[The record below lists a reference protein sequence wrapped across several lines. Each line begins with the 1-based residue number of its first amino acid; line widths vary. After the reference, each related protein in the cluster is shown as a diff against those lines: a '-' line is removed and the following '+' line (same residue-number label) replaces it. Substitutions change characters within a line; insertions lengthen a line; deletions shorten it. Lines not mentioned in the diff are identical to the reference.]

1 VILFVYGAKE
11 RQIRGYQN
19 RQKTG
24 DCEVQ
29 DKVWEDGLL
38 QGSQDLRAKS
48 SCSFP
53 RQEEMKRIYLDSNI
67 LIAYHSLDR
76 AEEPKKKMVEE
87 AFAVFAELKDVQLC
101 TSMWAVTEMVNIL
114 VSSKKMDRGTVAE
127 IESQLVS
134 EKRLKDLKIQIVDV
148 SPQKDYDFAEF
159 FYHVKQ
165 GILKYHS
172 GVGDV
177 IHSVIMK
184 NNGVAD
190 ILTFD
195 EKDDFKQIPDLT
207 VLHPR
212 DIRIET

>member
-1 VILFVYGAKE
+1 M
-11 RQIRGYQN
+11 N
-19 RQKTG
+19 
-24 DCEVQ
+24 
-29 DKVWEDGLL
+29 
-38 QGSQDLRAKS
+38 
-48 SCSFP
+48 
-53 RQEEMKRIYLDSNI
+53 RIYLDSNV
-67 LIAYHSLDR
+67 LIAYYSTDR
-76 AEEPKKKMVEE
+76 AEETKKKMVEQ
-87 AFAVFAELKDVQLC
+87 AFAVFADLKDVQLC

-114 VSSKKMDRGTVAE
+114 VSRKSLDRGVVAE

-134 EKRLKDLKIQIVDV
+134 EKRLRGLKIQIIEV
-148 SPQKDYDFAEF
+148 SPKRDYDFAEF

-184 NNGVAD
+184 NNSISQ

-212 DIRIET
+212 DIKIQD

>member
-1 VILFVYGAKE
+1 
-11 RQIRGYQN
+11 
-19 RQKTG
+19 
-24 DCEVQ
+24 
-29 DKVWEDGLL
+29 
-38 QGSQDLRAKS
+38 
-48 SCSFP
+48 
-53 RQEEMKRIYLDSNI
+53 MKRVYLDRNV
-67 LIAYHSLDR
+67 LIAYHSLDK
-76 AEEPKKKMVEE
+76 AEELKKKMVEE
-87 AFAVFAELKDVQLC
+87 AFAVFAELKDIQLC

-114 VSSKKMDRGTVAE
+114 VSSKKIDRGTVAE
-127 IESQLVS
+127 IESQMVS
-134 EKRLKDLKIQIVDV
+134 ERRLKNLRIHFVEV

-184 NNGVAD
+184 NNGIAD

-212 DIRIET
+212 DIRIEK